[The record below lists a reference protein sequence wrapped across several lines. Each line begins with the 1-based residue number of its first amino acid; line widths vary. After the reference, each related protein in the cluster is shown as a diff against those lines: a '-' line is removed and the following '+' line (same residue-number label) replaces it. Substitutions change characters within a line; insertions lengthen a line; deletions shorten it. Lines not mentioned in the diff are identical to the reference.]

1 MSLVINPDDHTNWIN
16 LINSLIITYGSY
28 LFLNDRND
36 DEDIIRHSNSLQ
48 FMHTNDNNIIITKK
62 SKQIKQVK
70 SVNNKETIMSICNNT
85 TNNNIIY
92 DTIDKNSKNTKNDKK
107 IEKNPKKTE
116 TNKNKNDKINI
127 SVI

>member
-1 MSLVINPDDHTNWIN
+1 VSLVINPDDHTNWIN

-107 IEKNPKKTE
+107 IEKYPKKTE